1 MPSPTLLFTSLSAK
15 KALYQEVLADARR
28 FHPDARLL
36 GTDCNPSCPAASAI
50 EEFILMPPLSE
61 MDATSFNSFCTEK
74 GVTHVIPTRD
84 GELNFLSQAREILA
98 ESGIEVFLAPAQ
110 ALAICLDKLLFS
122 RRLSQLGIPVVSATT
137 NLEETQG
144 ERIVVKERHGT
155 GSAELG
161 LDLNRETARDHAARL
176 KDPIFQPYIRGREFS
191 SEVWLDRNS
200 SAKGVVLRWR
210 EQVVAGES
218 HRTVTFHNRD
228 WEDLVV
234 RAAESLGLTG
244 HVLGQVLVDK
254 EGSPHFVE
262 INPRLGGATP
272 LSIACGLHSIEWFLR
287 ETAGEDLSSL
297 SMFRA
302 PAGKRLIR
310 KDDAVRIEN

>member
-1 MPSPTLLFTSLSAK
+1 
-15 KALYQEVLADARR
+15 
-28 FHPDARLL
+28 
-36 GTDCNPSCPAASAI
+36 
-50 EEFILMPPLSE
+50 
-61 MDATSFNSFCTEK
+61 
-74 GVTHVIPTRD
+74 
-84 GELNFLSQAREILA
+84 
-98 ESGIEVFLAPAQ
+98 
-110 ALAICLDKLLFS
+110 
-122 RRLSQLGIPVVSATT
+122 
-137 NLEETQG
+137 
-144 ERIVVKERHGT
+144 

-176 KDPIFQPYIRGREFS
+176 KAPIFQPYVRGREFS

-200 SAKGVVLRWR
+200 RAKGILLRWR
-210 EQVVAGES
+210 EHIVDGES
-218 HRTVTFHNRD
+218 HRTVTFRNQE
-228 WEDLVV
+228 WEDIVV

-254 EGSPHFVE
+254 DGSPHFVE
-262 INPRLGGATP
+262 INSRLGGATP
-272 LSIACGLHSIEWFLR
+272 LSIACGLHSVEWFLR